1 MRIQT
6 IHFACLSSLLASCSG
21 MHDSS
26 SHVGQST
33 PVSLYKLEKVGEGI
47 ACYVPDAK
55 TYGVVMYP
63 VQAIGK
69 PGVPLLDASQL
80 ALVRRIEKYFKPKT
94 LRFFFSSKEFIVF
107 NLAGDPCGEY
117 RALNDS
123 CNLGVIP
130 VDRLNGLGGFPG
142 GCRNTARPWI
152 PGDEN
157 NGNVPW
163 QTWYGPI

>member
-1 MRIQT
+1 MPIESARLV
-6 IHFACLSSLLASCSG
+6 FGNARLLVACRSKY
-21 MHDSS
+21 
-26 SHVGQST
+26 T
-33 PVSLYKLEKVGEGI
+33 RSLYKLEKVGEGI